1 MRFITLL
8 SLVTVVIFSAL
19 QQSYAQKTNHYKIV
33 FEQSLSQETKVFL
46 HKLSNSAEVIYDTVE
61 YSAIVST
68 AAIVDKNIL
77 KGKLDKLKSPVKSID
92 LMDDDLKTN
101 VLENLLQLLQHKQKY
116 RKKLPKPSQQQ
127 QIERQNKPASSSP
140 YRRY

>member
-1 MRFITLL
+1 MRFITLI

-77 KGKLDKLKSPVKSID
+77 KGKFDKLKSPVKSID
-92 LMDDDLKTN
+92 LMDDFQNSNSTENSSTSSNLKEIQDKTAKSK
-101 VLENLLQLLQHKQKY
+101 E
-116 RKKLPKPSQQQ
+116 Q

>member
-77 KGKLDKLKSPVKSID
+77 KGKFDKLKSPVKSID

-101 VLENLLQLLQHKQKY
+101 VLEKSSSTSPTQTEIEAKAAKSKEQQL
-116 RKKLPKPSQQQ
+116 
-127 QIERQNKPASSSP
+127 ERQMKPVSNEPNK
-140 YRRY
+140 RY

>member
-77 KGKLDKLKSPVKSID
+77 KGKFDKLKSPVKSID
-92 LMDDDLKTN
+92 LMDEFHNSNATENSSTSSNLKEIQDKTAKSKEQQ
-101 VLENLLQLLQHKQKY
+101 LENSNNK
-116 RKKLPKPSQQQ
+116 KPS
-127 QIERQNKPASSSP
+127 EPNK
-140 YRRY
+140 RY

>member
-92 LMDDDLKTN
+92 LMDNDLKTN
-101 VLENLLQLLQHKQKY
+101 VFEESTSATPTQTEIQK
-116 RKKLPKPSQQQ
+116 KITKTQQQ
-127 QIERQNKPASSSP
+127 QLERQNKPASSSP
-140 YRRY
+140 YRRH

>member
-8 SLVTVVIFSAL
+8 SLVTFVIFSAL

-77 KGKLDKLKSPVKSID
+77 KGKLDKLKSTVKSID
-92 LMDDDLKTN
+92 LMDNDLKTN
-101 VLENLLQLLQHKQKY
+101 VFEESTSATPTQTEIQK
-116 RKKLPKPSQQQ
+116 KITKTQQQ
-127 QIERQNKPASSSP
+127 QLERQNKPASSSP
-140 YRRY
+140 YRRH

>member
-77 KGKLDKLKSPVKSID
+77 KGKFDKLKSPVKSID
-92 LMDDDLKTN
+92 LMDDFQNSNSTENSSTSSNLKEIQDKTAKSKEQQ
-101 VLENLLQLLQHKQKY
+101 LENSNN
-116 RKKLPKPSQQQ
+116 KKFRGLS
-127 QIERQNKPASSSP
+127 I
-140 YRRY
+140 

>member
-77 KGKLDKLKSPVKSID
+77 KGKFDKLKSPVKSID
-92 LMDDDLKTN
+92 LMDEFHNSNATENSSTSSNLKEIQDKTAKAKEQQ
-101 VLENLLQLLQHKQKY
+101 LENSN
-116 RKKLPKPSQQQ
+116 KKKPS
-127 QIERQNKPASSSP
+127 EP
-140 YRRY
+140 YKRY

>member
-77 KGKLDKLKSPVKSID
+77 KGKFDKLKSPVKSID
-92 LMDDDLKTN
+92 LMDDFQNSNSTENSSTSSNLKEIQDKTAKSKEQQ
-101 VLENLLQLLQHKQKY
+101 LENSNN
-116 RKKLPKPSQQQ
+116 KKPF
-127 QIERQNKPASSSP
+127 EP
-140 YRRY
+140 YKRF

>member
-77 KGKLDKLKSPVKSID
+77 KGKFDKLKSPVKSID
-92 LMDDDLKTN
+92 LMDNDLKTN
-101 VLENLLQLLQHKQKY
+101 VFEESTSATPTQTEIQK
-116 RKKLPKPSQQQ
+116 KITKTQQQ
-127 QIERQNKPASSSP
+127 QLERQNKPASSSP
-140 YRRY
+140 YRRH

>member
-1 MRFITLL
+1 LL
-8 SLVTVVIFSAL
+8 FFQSL

-61 YSAIVST
+61 NSAIVST
-68 AAIVDKNIL
+68 ATTVDKNIL

-92 LMDDDLKTN
+92 LLDEIQNSNPAENSSTTPDLNEIQDKATK
-101 VLENLLQLLQHKQKY
+101 VKEQQLDNSN
-116 RKKLPKPSQQQ
+116 KKKPS
-127 QIERQNKPASSSP
+127 EPHK
-140 YRRY
+140 RY

>member
-77 KGKLDKLKSPVKSID
+77 KGKFDKLKSPVKSID
-92 LMDDDLKTN
+92 LMDNDLKTN
-101 VLENLLQLLQHKQKY
+101 VFEESTSATPTQTEIQK
-116 RKKLPKPSQQQ
+116 KITKTQQQ

>member
-1 MRFITLL
+1 MLF
-8 SLVTVVIFSAL
+8 FSAL

-77 KGKLDKLKSPVKSID
+77 KGKFDKLKASVKSID
-92 LMDDDLKTN
+92 LINSEATTISTEKSTTTPTQT
-101 VLENLLQLLQHKQKY
+101 EIQK
-116 RKKLPKPSQQQ
+116 KAAKSQQQ
-127 QIERQNKPASSSP
+127 QLERQNKPVSSSP
-140 YRRY
+140 YKRY

>member
-77 KGKLDKLKSPVKSID
+77 KGKFDKLKSPVKSID
-92 LMDDDLKTN
+92 LMDDFQNSNSTENSSTSSNLKEIQDKTAKSK
-101 VLENLLQLLQHKQKY
+101 E
-116 RKKLPKPSQQQ
+116 Q

>member
-8 SLVTVVIFSAL
+8 SLVTVVIFSAM
-19 QQSYAQKTNHYKIV
+19 QQCYAQTTNHYKIV
-33 FEQSLSQETKVFL
+33 FEESLSPETKLFL

-61 YSAIVST
+61 NSAIVST
-68 AAIVDKNIL
+68 AATVDKKIL
-77 KGKLDKLKSPVKSID
+77 KVKLDKLKSPVKSID
-92 LMDDDLKTN
+92 LMDNDLKTN
-101 VLENLLQLLQHKQKY
+101 VFEESTSATPTQTEIQK
-116 RKKLPKPSQQQ
+116 KITKTQQQ

>member
-8 SLVTVVIFSAL
+8 SLVTFVIFSAL

-77 KGKLDKLKSPVKSID
+77 KGKLDKLKSPVKSIH
-92 LMDDDLKTN
+92 LMDNDLKTN
-101 VLENLLQLLQHKQKY
+101 VFEESTSATPTQTEIQK
-116 RKKLPKPSQQQ
+116 KITKTQQQ

>member
-92 LMDDDLKTN
+92 LMDDDFKIQTPQKIA
-101 VLENLLQLLQHKQKY
+101 QLHQT
-116 RKKLPKPSQQQ
+116 
-127 QIERQNKPASSSP
+127 
-140 YRRY
+140 

>member
-61 YSAIVST
+61 NSAIVST
-68 AAIVDKNIL
+68 SATVDKNIL
-77 KGKLDKLKSPVKSID
+77 YGKLDKLKSPVKSID
-92 LMDDDLKTN
+92 LMVNDLKTN
-101 VLENLLQLLQHKQKY
+101 VFEKSSSTSPTQTEIQK
-116 RKKLPKPSQQQ
+116 KAAKTQQQ
-127 QIERQNKPASSSP
+127 QLERQNMPASSLP
-140 YRRY
+140 YRRN

>member
-19 QQSYAQKTNHYKIV
+19 QQCYAQKTNHYKIV

-77 KGKLDKLKSPVKSID
+77 KGKFDKLKSPVKSID
-92 LMDDDLKTN
+92 LMDNDLKTN
-101 VLENLLQLLQHKQKY
+101 VFEESTSATPTQTEIQK
-116 RKKLPKPSQQQ
+116 KITKTQQQ

>member
-92 LMDDDLKTN
+92 LMDDDLKKIEKSNFSCTN
-101 VLENLLQLLQHKQKY
+101 RKSSNSTIMNQTTNLNCY
-116 RKKLPKPSQQQ
+116 
-127 QIERQNKPASSSP
+127 
-140 YRRY
+140 Y

>member
-77 KGKLDKLKSPVKSID
+77 KGKLDKLKSTVKSID
-92 LMDDDLKTN
+92 LMDNDLKTN
-101 VLENLLQLLQHKQKY
+101 VFEESTSATPTQTEIQK
-116 RKKLPKPSQQQ
+116 KITKTQQQ
-127 QIERQNKPASSSP
+127 QLERQNKPASSSP
-140 YRRY
+140 YRRH

>member
-33 FEQSLSQETKVFL
+33 FEESLSPETKVFL

-77 KGKLDKLKSPVKSID
+77 KGKFDKLKSPVKSID
-92 LMDDDLKTN
+92 LMDDFQNSNSTENSSTSSNLKEIQDKTAKSKEQQ
-101 VLENLLQLLQHKQKY
+101 LENSNKM
-116 RKKLPKPSQQQ
+116 KPS
-127 QIERQNKPASSSP
+127 EPNK
-140 YRRY
+140 RY

>member
-19 QQSYAQKTNHYKIV
+19 QQCYAQKTNHYKIV

-77 KGKLDKLKSPVKSID
+77 KGKFDKLKSPVKSID
-92 LMDDDLKTN
+92 LLDDFQNSNATGNSSTSSNLKEIQDKTAKSKEQQ
-101 VLENLLQLLQHKQKY
+101 LENSINM
-116 RKKLPKPSQQQ
+116 KPS
-127 QIERQNKPASSSP
+127 EPNK
-140 YRRY
+140 RY

>member
-1 MRFITLL
+1 LL
-8 SLVTVVIFSAL
+8 FFSAL

-77 KGKLDKLKSPVKSID
+77 KGKFDKLKSPVKSID
-92 LMDDDLKTN
+92 LMDDFQNSNSTENSSTSSNLKEIQDKTAKSK
-101 VLENLLQLLQHKQKY
+101 EQQL
-116 RKKLPKPSQQQ
+116 
-127 QIERQNKPASSSP
+127 ERQMKPVSNEPNK
-140 YRRY
+140 RY

>member
-1 MRFITLL
+1 MRFITLI

-77 KGKLDKLKSPVKSID
+77 KGKFDKLKSPVKSID
-92 LMDDDLKTN
+92 LMDNDLKTN
-101 VLENLLQLLQHKQKY
+101 VFEESTSATPTQTEIQK
-116 RKKLPKPSQQQ
+116 KITKTQQQ